1 MAINQYQRQINTLD
15 KEIIQLEKK
24 RAEEDKKAANFD
36 TKASKVTI
44 GKNASVS
51 AIRIKSKQIEQYKNN
66 ANKSR
71 VKSAEYSKKIGEK
84 SRKRND
90 TYLRLQKA
98 QESEDKKKERDNTNM
113 RLTYEKRIEELEAR
127 YNPPRDLEN
136 RDQLT
141 ETREFDVF
149 ISHAW
154 EDKGD
159 FVNEFVE
166 ELDNLGIKVWYD
178 DIETKWGSSLR
189 EEIDKGLKFSRYG
202 IVVLSPNYIDEKK
215 YWTKKELNGLFQME
229 SLNEG
234 IILPIWHNLTKKDIV
249 NYSPIIADKKAMT
262 TATLTPKEM
271 ADEFC
276 RLIQD

>member
-51 AIRIKSKQIEQYKNN
+51 TIRIKSKQIEQYKNN

-178 DIETKWGSSLR
+178 EIETKWGSSLR

-249 NYSPIIADKKAMT
+249 NYSPIIADKRAMT

>member
-15 KEIIQLEKK
+15 KEIIQLKKK

-51 AIRIKSKQIEQYKNN
+51 SIRIKSKQIEQYKNN

-113 RLTYEKRIEELEAR
+113 RLTYEKRIEELESR
-127 YNPPRDLEN
+127 YSTPRDLEN

-189 EEIDKGLKFSRYG
+189 EEIDRGLKFSRYG

>member
-51 AIRIKSKQIEQYKNN
+51 TIRIKSKQIEQYKNN

-202 IVVLSPNYIDEKK
+202 VVVLSPNYIDEKK

-271 ADEFC
+271 ADEFF

>member
-15 KEIIQLEKK
+15 KEIIQLKKK

-51 AIRIKSKQIEQYKNN
+51 SIRIKSKQIEQYKNN

-98 QESEDKKKERDNTNM
+98 QESEDKKIERDNTNM
-113 RLTYEKRIEELEAR
+113 RLTYEKRIEELESR
-127 YNPPRDLEN
+127 YSTPRDLEN

-178 DIETKWGSSLR
+178 DIETKWGFSLR
-189 EEIDKGLKFSRYG
+189 EEIDRGLKFSRYG

>member
-15 KEIIQLEKK
+15 KEIIQLKKK

-51 AIRIKSKQIEQYKNN
+51 SIRIKSKQIEQYKNN

-113 RLTYEKRIEELEAR
+113 RLTYEKRIEELESR
-127 YNPPRDLEN
+127 YSTPRDLEN

-189 EEIDKGLKFSRYG
+189 EEIDRGLKFSRYG

-215 YWTKKELNGLFQME
+215 YWTKKELNGL
-229 SLNEG
+229 SK
-234 IILPIWHNLTKKDIV
+234 WKV
-249 NYSPIIADKKAMT
+249 
-262 TATLTPKEM
+262 
-271 ADEFC
+271 
-276 RLIQD
+276 